1 MSTLPNVNLEE
12 VRGKLYER
20 LKESGWGD
28 KLKTFFLSN
37 DFKHILD
44 KLYWEREEEN
54 KRFTPPLK
62 QVFRAFECCP
72 VNNLKVVMI
81 GQDPYPQIGVA
92 DGISFSCSNTG
103 KPEASLRYIFK
114 ALEETVYKD
123 GYTWDPNL
131 ERWSEQG
138 ILMLNRALTTNV
150 GKVGTHYSIWH
161 PFIVFVLDYLS
172 IHHPGIIYVFLGKK
186 AEELADLL
194 PENSHKLFVS
204 HPASAAYH
212 DLERWECND
221 VFNKVSD
228 LVQKQFNEKIIW

>member
-1 MSTLPNVNLEE
+1 MSTLPNVDLEE

-37 DFKHILD
+37 DFKNILD
-44 KLYWEREEEN
+44 TLLKERDEG

-72 VNNLKVVMI
+72 LKDLKVVMI
-81 GQDPYPQIGVA
+81 GQDPYPQMNVA
-92 DGISFSCSNTG
+92 DGIAFSCSNTG

-114 ALEETVYKD
+114 ALEESVYKD

-138 ILMLNRALTTNV
+138 ILMLNTALTTSI
-150 GKVGTHYSIWH
+150 GKVGTHYAIWN
-161 PFIVFVLDYLS
+161 PFITFLLDYLT
-172 IHHPGIIYVFLGKK
+172 IHQPGLIYVFLGKK
-186 AEELADLL
+186 AAELSDLI
-194 PENSHKLFVS
+194 PDNNHKLFVS
-204 HPASAAYH
+204 HPASAAYQ
-212 DLERWECND
+212 DLEKWGHDD
-221 VFNKVSD
+221 VFNKISD

>member
-44 KLYWEREEEN
+44 TLHKEREEEG

-72 VNNLKVVMI
+72 LKELKVVVI

-92 DGISFSCSNTG
+92 DGIAFSCSNTG

-138 ILMLNRALTTNV
+138 ILMLNSALTTNV
-150 GKVGTHYSIWH
+150 GKIGTHYNIWN
-161 PFIVFVLDYLS
+161 PFLIFLFDHLTIY
-172 IHHPGIIYVFLGKK
+172 HPGLIYVFFGKK
-186 AEELADLL
+186 AAELADLL
-194 PENSHKLFVS
+194 PEDAYKVFAS
-204 HPASAAYH
+204 HPASAAYQ
-212 DLERWECND
+212 DLERWDCND
-221 VFNKVSD
+221 VFNKVSE
-228 LVQKQFNEKIIW
+228 LVKKQFNETIIW

>member
-1 MSTLPNVNLEE
+1 MSTLPNVDLEE

-37 DFKHILD
+37 DFKNILD
-44 KLYWEREEEN
+44 TLLKERDEG

-72 VNNLKVVMI
+72 LKDLKVVMI
-81 GQDPYPQIGVA
+81 GQDPYPQINVA
-92 DGISFSCSNTG
+92 DGIAFSCSNTG

-114 ALEETVYKD
+114 ALEESVYKD

-138 ILMLNRALTTNV
+138 ILMLNTALTTSI
-150 GKVGTHYSIWH
+150 GKVGTHYAIWN
-161 PFIVFVLDYLS
+161 PFIIFLLDYLT
-172 IHHPGIIYVFLGKK
+172 IQQPGLIYVFLGKK
-186 AEELADLL
+186 AAELSDLI
-194 PENSHKLFVS
+194 PDNNHKLFVS
-204 HPASAAYH
+204 HPASAAYQ
-212 DLERWECND
+212 DLEKWGHDD
-221 VFNKVSD
+221 VFNKISD
-228 LVQKQFNEKIIW
+228 LVKKQFNETIIW